1 MCLLLV
7 RHNCNTIKKF
17 LTSLFWPATV
27 QSPSTK
33 EYSKVKITLDDA
45 DIKDILTSHIKRRY
59 GSQFELEELRG
70 YSYTTTAVFVEA
82 EEDEAQDD
90 DAL

>member
-1 MCLLLV
+1 V
-7 RHNCNTIKKF
+7 RHNCNTVKKF

-27 QSPSTK
+27 QVPSTK

-70 YSYTTTAVFVEA
+70 YSYTTTAVFA
-82 EEDEAQDD
+82 EVQEEEEAQDD

>member
-1 MCLLLV
+1 V

-27 QSPSTK
+27 QVPSTK
-33 EYSKVKITLDDA
+33 EYSKVKITLDQ
-45 DIKDILTSHIKRRY
+45 KDIEVILLDHVQAKF
-59 GSQFELEELRG
+59 GDQFVLDELKC
-70 YSYTTTAVFVEA
+70 YSYDPVATFVE
-82 EEDEAQDD
+82 ETQDD

>member
-1 MCLLLV
+1 M
-7 RHNCNTIKKF
+7 
-17 LTSLFWPATV
+17 
-27 QSPSTK
+27 
-33 EYSKVKITLDDA
+33 KITLDDA